1 MSKIFIFSALF
12 FITANC
18 FSQITGEVN
27 GKVIDRSNQQPLQDV
42 SVSVLKNTIVL
53 GGAVSDE
60 KGFFK
65 IDEIPVGE
73 YSIRFSLVGFN
84 PLFIDNIVV
93 NSGAPADVLAE
104 LEIVSTELIEI
115 TEERFRNPNDIS
127 NSFKNLNYEE
137 IRRSPGGF
145 EDIGRVVQ
153 TLPGVSFVNDGRND
167 LIVRGGSP
175 SENLFLVDNSVVPN
189 INHFG
194 SQGSTGGPISIINLE
209 LLREINFV
217 TGGFSAKYGDK
228 LSSILELKLREGS
241 REKFLSDIN
250 LSATGFGAV
259 FEGPIGSEKKGSWI
273 FSARRSYLDLIFNAS
288 GFGFVPAYSSAQIKA
303 VYDFNDKNSLTVNA
317 YGNLDNVKFNNDTE
331 ENIQDNETILDND
344 QKGYVNTFELKS
356 LLTKK
361 SFALFNL
368 GRTYNTFKYLGRD
381 SLFNDVFRNNSK
393 ESDGDFIT
401 IKYNKLGLQLWAVF
415 YDGPMNGNDVASS
428 IGLDNFGN
436 VYVSGSS
443 IGNLFYYDY
452 ATVKYS
458 PNGNEQWVR
467 RYNGSSNFQDQPR
480 SMIVDSIGNV
490 FVTGNSTESVNGYD
504 FSTIKYCPDGEI
516 LWQSF
521 YHNGLNDIAYSIELD
536 CLGNVYVSGQSDG
549 DGTGDD
555 FATVCYD
562 FLGNQK
568 WVKRYDY
575 SGQFGDFAQDLKIDK
590 NGSVFVTGTSDRD
603 ILTIKYSQ
611 LTGGETIFSEI
622 PKDYSLSQN
631 YPNPFNPNTIIN
643 YQLSMFNFVSIKVY
657 DVLGNQVAS
666 LVNEN
671 KPAGRYEVEF
681 DGSDFPSGIYFYSL
695 SINGNVIDTKR
706 MVLLK

>member
-1 MSKIFIFSALF
+1 MIKYIYLFLFVSQFFLYSSLMFSQVSMEWYRRFDSGSGNSIAIDKSGSIYIGGTEGSGSNTNFIIIKFDHSGVQKW
-12 FITANC
+12 TANYNGLGNG
-18 FSQITGEVN
+18 SDGLSELIVDGNGNIYATGSSTGINTGIDYTTLKYSSLGDLEWVRRYSSN
-27 GKVIDRSNQQPLQDV
+27 GNARDAS
-42 SVSVLKNTIVL
+42 
-53 GGAVSDE
+53 
-60 KGFFK
+60 
-65 IDEIPVGE
+65 
-73 YSIRFSLVGFN
+73 YSLS
-84 PLFIDNIVV
+84 IDNIGNVYV
-93 NSGAPADVLAE
+93 TGESKNSIGGIDCLTLKYDSAGNQIWSANFNRG
-104 LEIVSTELIEI
+104 INSSNQG
-115 TEERFRNPNDIS
+115 FDIS
-127 NSFKNLNYEE
+127 VDDSLNVY
-137 IRRSPGGF
+137 
-145 EDIGRVVQ
+145 
-153 TLPGVSFVNDGRND
+153 
-167 LIVRGGSP
+167 
-175 SENLFLVDNSVVPN
+175 
-189 INHFG
+189 
-194 SQGSTGGPISIINLE
+194 
-209 LLREINFV
+209 V
-217 TGGFSAKYGDK
+217 TG
-228 LSSILELKLREGS
+228 R
-241 REKFLSDIN
+241 
-250 LSATGFGAV
+250 
-259 FEGPIGSEKKGSWI
+259 
-273 FSARRSYLDLIFNAS
+273 
-288 GFGFVPAYSSAQIKA
+288 
-303 VYDFNDKNSLTVNA
+303 
-317 YGNLDNVKFNNDTE
+317 
-331 ENIQDNETILDND
+331 
-344 QKGYVNTFELKS
+344 
-356 LLTKK
+356 
-361 SFALFNL
+361 
-368 GRTYNTFKYLGRD
+368 
-381 SLFNDVFRNNSK
+381 
-393 ESDGDFIT
+393 SDGDFIT

-590 NGSVFVTGTSDRD
+590 NGNVFVTGTSDRD

-622 PKDYSLSQN
+622 PKDYSLLQN

-643 YQLSMFNFVSIKVY
+643 YQLSIFNFVSLKVY
-657 DVLGNQVAS
+657 DILGNQVAS